1 MRAFFDEVAS
11 VAGAAGFAPEPR
23 TVDATLATLTAAGSL
38 LTSSMYRDLM
48 AGERVESD
56 HILGDLRTRARR
68 ASLPTPLVDA
78 AFIQLDVYQRR
89 RDAVR
94 A

>member
-1 MRAFFDEVAS
+1 
-11 VAGAAGFAPEPR
+11 
-23 TVDATLATLTAAGSL
+23 
-38 LTSSMYRDLM
+38 MYRDLM

-78 AFIQLDVYQRR
+78 AFIQLDVYRR
-89 RDAVR
+89 GRDAAR
-94 A
+94 K